1 MAMIHRHMLGFVLIP
16 SLLAGCGAP
25 KVVPVSGRVTLDG
38 KPLPNASVEFL
49 PVVEGVKVVAPGSVG
64 ETAPDGTYSLYV
76 IGTGERG
83 AVVGHHPV
91 AIYVREVTVPAQP
104 DSFPAREQKQ
114 IVPARYGNGKTLSF
128 DVLPNGST
136 EADFALTRP

>member
-1 MAMIHRHMLGFVLIP
+1 MLRRHVLGFVFVS
-16 SLLAGCGAP
+16 SLLVGCGAP

-49 PVVEGVKVVAPGSVG
+49 PLVDGIKTVAPGSVG
-64 ETAPDGTYSLYV
+64 ETGPDGTYSLYV
-76 IGTGERG
+76 AGTGERG

-91 AIYVREVTVPAQP
+91 AIYVREVDVPAQK
-104 DSFPAREQKQ
+104 DSFPAREKRQ

-128 DVLPNGST
+128 DVPPEGST
-136 EADFALTRP
+136 AADFALTRP